1 VVIAKEYQYL
11 KYMNRGMTLIETIIY
26 ISLLSILILGVF
38 SSIMFSISNMNK
50 DVNFSEDNYDL
61 LIQNFYE

>member
-1 VVIAKEYQYL
+1 
-11 KYMNRGMTLIETIIY
+11 MNRGMTLIETIIY